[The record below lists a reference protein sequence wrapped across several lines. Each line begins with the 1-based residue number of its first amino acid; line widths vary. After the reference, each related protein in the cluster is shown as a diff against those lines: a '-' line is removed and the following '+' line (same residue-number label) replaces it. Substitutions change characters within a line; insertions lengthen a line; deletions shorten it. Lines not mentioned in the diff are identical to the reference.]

1 MDGAPPSL
9 SVDQADAFRTVLGR
23 LAQGATLT
31 EGEAE
36 AAFGLIMDGGVPDPL
51 IAAFL
56 MALRVRGEQRAEL
69 LGAVRAVRSR
79 MRTVGPVPPGT
90 IDVCGT
96 GGDGL
101 GTLNISTAVAFVLA
115 ALGVPVAKHGNRA
128 LSSRSG
134 ATDVLGALGVEL
146 SDEPSVI
153 AARISG
159 GNLAFMAAPS
169 HHPAMRHAGPVR
181 AALGIRTLFNLI
193 GPLCNPAGVTRQ
205 LVGVFDP
212 SWLRPVVETL
222 QLLGSERVWAV
233 HGQCEGQRGGQTGAA
248 QGVDEL
254 TLAGPTAIVALQDG
268 RIHDLMLEPADAGLR
283 PAPITAIAGGGPAE
297 NAEALVA
304 LLAGAHGAYRDTV
317 LLNAAAGLH
326 VAGRGAV
333 LNDGVLRPAALR
345 ALVADAAR
353 VLDDGSALAI
363 LNSVRIRPDGAPAGI
378 VQTI

>member
-1 MDGAPPSL
+1 MDGTPSL
-9 SVDQADAFRTVLGR
+9 PVAPADAFRALLSR
-23 LAQGATLT
+23 LARGETLN
-31 EGEAE
+31 EADAE
-36 AAFGLIMDGGVPDPL
+36 QAFGLIMDGGVPDML

-69 LGAVRAVRSR
+69 LGAVRAVRAR
-79 MRTVGPVPPGT
+79 MRRVAPVPAGT

-115 ALGVPVAKHGNRA
+115 ALGVQVAKHGNKA

-134 ATDVLGALGVEL
+134 ATDVLGALGVLL
-146 SDEPSVI
+146 SDDPAVI
-153 AARISG
+153 AARLNDNG
-159 GNLAFMAAPS
+159 LAFMAAPS
-169 HHPAMRHAGPVR
+169 HHPAMRYAAPAR
-181 AALGIRTLFNLI
+181 TALGVRTLFNLI
-193 GPLCNPAGVTRQ
+193 GPLSNPAGVTRQ
-205 LVGVFDP
+205 LVGVFDR

-233 HGQCEGQRGGQTGAA
+233 HGTCGVG

-268 RIHDLMLEPADAGLR
+268 VLYDFTLEPADAGLK
-283 PAPITAIAGGGPAE
+283 PAPISAITGGGPME
-297 NAEALVA
+297 NAAALEA

-317 LLNAAAGLH
+317 LLNAAAALH
-326 VAGRGAV
+326 VAGRADILKEGKV
-333 LNDGVLRPAALR
+333 QPASLR

-353 VLDDGSALAI
+353 VLDDGSALAV
-363 LNSVRIRPDGAPAGI
+363 LKSARGGRPSARDEFIQG
-378 VQTI
+378 

>member
-1 MDGAPPSL
+1 MDGVPSL
-9 SVDQADAFRTVLGR
+9 SADQAGAFRTILNR
-23 LAQGATLT
+23 LARGETLT
-31 EGEAE
+31 ETEAE
-36 AAFGLIMDGGVPDPL
+36 DAFGLIMDGGVPDTL

-56 MALRVRGEQRAEL
+56 MALRVRGEKRAEL

-79 MRTVGPVPPGT
+79 MRAVGPVPPGT

-134 ATDVLGALGVEL
+134 ATDVLGALGVDL
-146 SDEPSVI
+146 SDDPSVI
-153 AARISG
+153 AARIND
-159 GNLAFMAAPS
+159 GNLAFMAAPA

-193 GPLCNPAGVTRQ
+193 GPLCNPAGVTHQ

-212 SWLRPVVETL
+212 AWLRPVVETL

-233 HGQCEGQRGGQTGAA
+233 HGYCEGATGGR
-248 QGVDEL
+248 GVDEL
-254 TLAGPTAIVALQDG
+254 TLAGPTAIVALQNG
-268 RIHDLMLEPADAGLR
+268 RIYDLTLRPEDAGLR
-283 PAPITAIAGGGPAE
+283 PAPITAIAGGGAEE
-297 NAEALVA
+297 NAAALTA

-317 LLNAAAGLH
+317 LLNAAACLH
-326 VAGRGAV
+326 VAGRGAA
-333 LNDGVLRPAALR
+333 LDDDGRLRPASLR

-353 VLDDGSALAI
+353 VLDDGSALAM
-363 LNSVRIRPDGAPAGI
+363 LNSARRRHMDTPEGI
-378 VQTI
+378 TQSL